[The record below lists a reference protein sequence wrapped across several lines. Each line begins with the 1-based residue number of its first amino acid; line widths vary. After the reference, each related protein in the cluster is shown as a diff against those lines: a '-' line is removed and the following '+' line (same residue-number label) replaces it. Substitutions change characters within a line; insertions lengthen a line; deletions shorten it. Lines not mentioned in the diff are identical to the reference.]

1 MRVRWFAL
9 CCDLRGT
16 SERLR
21 MRNLVSTILFSSV
34 RDLITSLGTPSKTSD
49 LGNPTVHE
57 DFASGDEAT
66 VVEARKLTTFATSKG
81 TPRC

>member
-21 MRNLVSTILFSSV
+21 MRNLYDHTLQFSS
-34 RDLITSLGTPSKTSD
+34 RLITSLGTPSETSD
-49 LGNPTVHE
+49 LGNPSVHE